1 MVYFVFLLSF
11 CLLGGLVA
19 VASNPAPF
27 YGAAGL
33 VVSAGVGCGVLVW
46 LGNSFVSLILFL
58 IYLGGMLVVFA
69 YSVALAADP
78 YPETWGNWSVGMYF
92 VGYVVLIFLLAFV
105 LGGVEFVGG
114 FGVLGVDSGGFG
126 LIRADFSGAS
136 LLYSWGGFCLLFSGW
151 GLLLALFV
159 ALEVSRGLVRGSLRA
174 V

>member
-1 MVYFVFLLSF
+1 MVYLVFLLSF

-19 VASNPAPF
+19 VASNPSPY

-33 VVSAGVGCGVLVW
+33 VVAAAVGCGVLVW
-46 LGNSFVSLILFL
+46 LGSSFISLVLFL

-78 YPETWGNWSVGMYF
+78 YPETWGNWSVGLYF
-92 VGYVVLIFLLAFV
+92 IGYTVLVVM
-105 LGGVEFVGG
+105 LGGVCGGVLVDEG
-114 FGVLGVDSGGFG
+114 FGVGGVDSVG
-126 LIRADFSGAS
+126 LSLVRVDFSGVS
-136 LLYSWGGFCLLFSGW
+136 LLYSWGGCCLLVSGW

-159 ALEVSRGLVRGSLRA
+159 ALELSRGLMRGGLRA

>member
-1 MVYFVFLLSF
+1 MVYFIFLLSF

-19 VASNPAPF
+19 VASNPSPY

-33 VVSAGVGCGVLVW
+33 VVAAAVGCGVLVW
-46 LGNSFVSLILFL
+46 LGNSFISLVLFL

-78 YPETWGNWSVGMYF
+78 YPETWGNWSVGLYF
-92 VGYVVLIFLLAFV
+92 IGYVVLVVA
-105 LGGVEFVGG
+105 LGGAYGGVLVDEG
-114 FGVLGVDSGGFG
+114 FGVEGVDSAG
-126 LIRADFSGAS
+126 LFLVRVDFSGVS
-136 LLYSWGGFCLLFSGW
+136 LLYSWGGWCLLVSGW

-159 ALEVSRGLVRGSLRA
+159 ALELSRGLMRGGLRA